1 MPHHGVYRPE
11 KSTTKMRTVFN
22 ASSPSTSGKSL
33 NSIQFNGGLV
43 QEDLFSIM
51 VRFRKHKY
59 AFTTDIEKMF
69 RMINIHPEQTCLQ
82 RILWKKGIGEPIK
95 TYELTTVTYGTV
107 SAPYL
112 ATRTLKQLAMDE
124 ANNFPL
130 AAPVVLSD
138 CYMDDI
144 LSGSESIEEV
154 IELQH
159 QLIEMFKTAGMHL
172 HKWCGNLTEITSNL
186 QEYAF
191 LEYEETKAL
200 GIIWN
205 PKFDCFLFRI
215 EQQRPTSF
223 TKRMV
228 LSTIA
233 KIFDPLGLLGP
244 IITWAKIFMQ
254 RLWLLEL
261 GWSDELPFKEQKE
274 WRRFIDSLK
283 AVNNISID
291 RCIVIHTAESIEL
304 HAFSD
309 ASEKAYGSS
318 IYLKSISALGEV
330 KVCLV
335 TSKSRVSPL
344 KQISIPRLELCG
356 AVLAAK
362 LMKKVKEALN
372 LQITAVHFWS
382 DSTIVI
388 SWIHR
393 ESRELKTFVANRVS
407 KIHQLS
413 SRDQW
418 HHIASEQNP
427 ADVLSRRLLPEEL
440 RDDSLWWHGPELLQ
454 STYSTTVIAE
464 PTQRDG
470 FDCELRVSERTLE
483 TSLLNSKNFDFF
495 NHLMD
500 LSNNYF
506 KIIHIVSYIYRFI
519 ENCRSKVKKRGPLTT
534 SEVNDAETW
543 LIKQDQ
549 SGINL
554 SDPSGNLK
562 SLNIFQ
568 DDKGILRV
576 GGRLEK
582 ASIPYSQKHP
592 AILAK
597 NSKLSKI
604 YFITLHKKLFH
615 VGPQGLLNAVRLRFW
630 ALGGRNLA
638 RKTVHTCVVC
648 FKCKPI
654 PSSQIMGNLPYE
666 RVNMAPPFSITGL
679 DLGGPYFVTYKHQRK
694 GVLNKIYVCVC
705 ICFVTRAIH
714 LEILSDLT
722 SDAIIATLK
731 RFMSRRGK
739 CSKIFTDNATNFVGA
754 NSQLKVFYKTLNFPD
769 QNLAAYFTEEGIEW
783 NFIPPRAPHMGGLWE
798 AGIKSVKYHLKRA
811 LGRSRLTYEEFET
824 VIIQVEGILNSRP
837 LTPISNDFDNF
848 EVLTPAHFLI
858 GRSINSI
865 LEPLVIN
872 ISDNRLSRWQRTT
885 KVIQVVW
892 KKWSTDYLNTLQQRG
907 KWMIEKDNVMCGTM
921 VIVKEDFT
929 PVCNWLLGASLR
941 SIMVL
946 MGPLPQQIGSDFYW
960 SLTHRIKRLDS
971 SLVAVET
978 RLGWSLQGRCD
989 ERSDCTSVHLVHSE
1003 DESISTELRRFWEIE
1018 SLGILDKGSM
1028 TLGNGDEEI
1037 LSEFDKS
1044 VNFVDGRYR
1053 VNLPWK
1059 PGMREALQNNK
1070 TVARKRFEGL
1080 VRRFKCD
1087 HELFCEYKD
1096 VIDDYV
1102 REGIVERTSCDSL
1115 LDSQGFY
1122 LPHHAVIRSDKTTS
1136 HIRIVFDGSAHEDGQ
1151 SSLNQIL
1158 YTGPNL
1164 HPNIL
1169 ELLLCFRKSPVAF
1182 TADVKSAFLQIELDF
1197 RDRDF
1202 TRFFW
1207 TDNLNKEPYVLNFTR
1222 VFFGLRPSPY
1232 LLAATLKHHF
1242 KKYRE
1247 QYPHTFELL
1256 NSSIYVDDLICGQ
1269 NDVPD
1274 PLRTTLECLQIF
1286 SDAGM
1291 LLRKWRSNS
1300 KQLNLLWQQEG
1311 VKTESSETGAIDLR
1325 PPTKVLGLAWDSEN
1339 DLIYFDPKDLLKFMS
1354 RRGESKRFILS
1365 VVGRIFDP
1373 IGILGP
1379 FVIKLKCLLQELWT
1393 LGVEWD
1399 SELPP
1404 KLRHKWQQWSSE
1416 AEGLTEIKIPR
1427 FYLGNI
1433 DQEIF
1438 KCEIHCFSDASKSTY
1453 GTILYLRFV
1462 TCNNEIETSFIC
1474 SKGRVAPLKS
1484 LTLPRLE
1491 LTAALLS
1498 ARLAKQVNDPGEPE
1512 PLTPAHF
1519 LELGY
1524 GDSKYPIHFIELI
1537 DATTA
1542 KESYKKKKDL
1552 PNSSFKTTLETLER
1566 TVFAP
1571 VKNS

>member
-1 MPHHGVYRPE
+1 MFKNCRKEDLRIVALELGETVAEKVTIVELTEIIKENKYFKEDVEFVKELIQYTIEDRKRAEEDRKKEAENRLREKELELELARLNVNSDNERTGEGCNTLDALVKSVRILTVKVPNRPEGWAFFFASLERAFVSKNVPEKFKSEILLNLLGEKASNVLTYVKDDELNNYEQLKSIILREYEPSANQFLEQFKKATRHPNETFIQYTSRLITNWQYYLKLRKVSDFDILNDLIVSDKIFSSLEKEVASHISVRAGNDWFRPLELAKEIDLYNTSRGKSLKTLPNVLTRNNPVKNASRAADNLEHSIKKFWEIENVEIDYVKTSELDICEDHFKSTHSRDDQGRYTVTMPLKEDPSCLGESRKTAIQRLNSLWKRLSRDKEYLSLYEKFLQEYEDLGHMREIKADGSGVSFYMPHHGVYRPE

-112 ATRTLKQLAMDE
+112 ATRTLKQLAMEE

-130 AAPVVLSD
+130 AAPVLLSD

-159 QLIEMFKTAGMHL
+159 QLIEMFKTAGMQL
-172 HKWCGNLTEITSNL
+172 HKWCGNLPEITSNL

-191 LEYEETKAL
+191 LESEETKAH
-200 GIIWN
+200 GMIWN
-205 PKFDCFLFRI
+205 PKLDCFLFRI

-233 KIFDPLGLLGP
+233 RIFDPLGLLGP

-291 RCIVIHTAESIEL
+291 RCIVIHRAESIEL

-362 LMKKVKEALN
+362 LMEKVKEALN

-427 ADVLSRRLLPEEL
+427 ADVLSRGLLPEEL
-440 RDDSLWWHGPELLQ
+440 RDDSLWWHDPELLQ
-454 STYSTTVIAE
+454 SIYSTTVIAE

-483 TSLLNSKNFDFF
+483 TSLLSSKNFDFF

-638 RKTVHTCVVC
+638 RKTVHTCMVC

-654 PSSQIMGNLPYE
+654 PSSQIMGNLPFE

-754 NSQLKVFYKTLNFPD
+754 NSQLNVFYKTLNFPD

-798 AGIKSVKYHLKRA
+798 AGIKSVKYHL
-811 LGRSRLTYEEFET
+811 
-824 VIIQVEGILNSRP
+824 N
-837 LTPISNDFDNF
+837 
-848 EVLTPAHFLI
+848 
-858 GRSINSI
+858 
-865 LEPLVIN
+865 PLVIN

-929 PVCNWLLGASLR
+929 PVCNWLLGR
-941 SIMVL
+941 VVEVNH
-946 MGPLPQQIGSDFYW
+946 GSDGKVR
-960 SLTHRIKRLDS
+960 TVRIKTKNGEFKRPI
-971 SLVAVET
+971 T
-978 RLGWSLQGRCD
+978 KIC
-989 ERSDCTSVHLVHSE
+989 
-1003 DESISTELRRFWEIE
+1003 
-1018 SLGILDKGSM
+1018 ILPVD
-1028 TLGNGDEEI
+1028 
-1037 LSEFDKS
+1037 
-1044 VNFVDGRYR
+1044 VN
-1053 VNLPWK
+1053 N
-1059 PGMREALQNNK
+1059 
-1070 TVARKRFEGL
+1070 
-1080 VRRFKCD
+1080 
-1087 HELFCEYKD
+1087 
-1096 VIDDYV
+1096 
-1102 REGIVERTSCDSL
+1102 
-1115 LDSQGFY
+1115 
-1122 LPHHAVIRSDKTTS
+1122 
-1136 HIRIVFDGSAHEDGQ
+1136 
-1151 SSLNQIL
+1151 
-1158 YTGPNL
+1158 
-1164 HPNIL
+1164 
-1169 ELLLCFRKSPVAF
+1169 
-1182 TADVKSAFLQIELDF
+1182 
-1197 RDRDF
+1197 
-1202 TRFFW
+1202 
-1207 TDNLNKEPYVLNFTR
+1207 
-1222 VFFGLRPSPY
+1222 
-1232 LLAATLKHHF
+1232 
-1242 KKYRE
+1242 
-1247 QYPHTFELL
+1247 
-1256 NSSIYVDDLICGQ
+1256 
-1269 NDVPD
+1269 
-1274 PLRTTLECLQIF
+1274 
-1286 SDAGM
+1286 
-1291 LLRKWRSNS
+1291 
-1300 KQLNLLWQQEG
+1300 
-1311 VKTESSETGAIDLR
+1311 
-1325 PPTKVLGLAWDSEN
+1325 
-1339 DLIYFDPKDLLKFMS
+1339 
-1354 RRGESKRFILS
+1354 
-1365 VVGRIFDP
+1365 
-1373 IGILGP
+1373 
-1379 FVIKLKCLLQELWT
+1379 
-1393 LGVEWD
+1393 
-1399 SELPP
+1399 
-1404 KLRHKWQQWSSE
+1404 
-1416 AEGLTEIKIPR
+1416 
-1427 FYLGNI
+1427 
-1433 DQEIF
+1433 
-1438 KCEIHCFSDASKSTY
+1438 
-1453 GTILYLRFV
+1453 
-1462 TCNNEIETSFIC
+1462 
-1474 SKGRVAPLKS
+1474 
-1484 LTLPRLE
+1484 
-1491 LTAALLS
+1491 
-1498 ARLAKQVNDPGEPE
+1498 
-1512 PLTPAHF
+1512 
-1519 LELGY
+1519 
-1524 GDSKYPIHFIELI
+1524 
-1537 DATTA
+1537 
-1542 KESYKKKKDL
+1542 
-1552 PNSSFKTTLETLER
+1552 
-1566 TVFAP
+1566 
-1571 VKNS
+1571 

>member
-1 MPHHGVYRPE
+1 MSNLCDLIGLKKYKTNVSVSGLNKTVIPIDSRVSVSISNKEGSYIKTLYFFLVPTITEDLVPTTKIDFNLNNIPNLKLADKNFNIPERVQMLLGAEVFYELMLPGQFKTEGSNVIFQNTVFGFIVSGSTSSDAKGKEHCGFIQAADNLKHSIKKFWEIENVEIDSVKTSELDICEDHFKSTHSRDDQGRYTVAMPLKEDPSCLGESRQTAIQRLNSLWKRLSRDKEYLSLYEKFLQEYEDLGHMSEIKADGSGVSFYMPHHSVYRPE

-95 TYELTTVTYGTV
+95 TYELTTVTYDTV

-172 HKWCGNLTEITSNL
+172 HKWCGNLPEITSNL
-186 QEYAF
+186 QE
-191 LEYEETKAL
+191 
-200 GIIWN
+200 
-205 PKFDCFLFRI
+205 I

-233 KIFDPLGLLGP
+233 RIFDPLGLLGQ

-261 GWSDELPFKEQKE
+261 GWSDELLFKEQKE

-283 AVNNISID
+283 SVNNISID

-427 ADVLSRRLLPEEL
+427 ADVLSRGLLPEEL

-549 SGINL
+549 SGINIR
-554 SDPSGNLK
+554 DPS
-562 SLNIFQ
+562 
-568 DDKGILRV
+568 
-576 GGRLEK
+576 
-582 ASIPYSQKHP
+582 
-592 AILAK
+592 
-597 NSKLSKI
+597 
-604 YFITLHKKLFH
+604 
-615 VGPQGLLNAVRLRFW
+615 
-630 ALGGRNLA
+630 GGRNLA

-865 LEPLVIN
+865 FEPLVIN

-929 PVCNWLLGASLR
+929 PVCNWLLGR
-941 SIMVL
+941 VVEVYH
-946 MGPLPQQIGSDFYW
+946 GSDGKVR
-960 SLTHRIKRLDS
+960 TVRIKTKNG
-971 SLVAVET
+971 EF
-978 RLGWSLQGRCD
+978 
-989 ERSDCTSVHLVHSE
+989 
-1003 DESISTELRRFWEIE
+1003 RRPITKIC
-1018 SLGILDKGSM
+1018 ILPID
-1028 TLGNGDEEI
+1028 
-1037 LSEFDKS
+1037 
-1044 VNFVDGRYR
+1044 VN
-1053 VNLPWK
+1053 N
-1059 PGMREALQNNK
+1059 
-1070 TVARKRFEGL
+1070 
-1080 VRRFKCD
+1080 
-1087 HELFCEYKD
+1087 
-1096 VIDDYV
+1096 
-1102 REGIVERTSCDSL
+1102 
-1115 LDSQGFY
+1115 
-1122 LPHHAVIRSDKTTS
+1122 
-1136 HIRIVFDGSAHEDGQ
+1136 
-1151 SSLNQIL
+1151 
-1158 YTGPNL
+1158 
-1164 HPNIL
+1164 
-1169 ELLLCFRKSPVAF
+1169 
-1182 TADVKSAFLQIELDF
+1182 
-1197 RDRDF
+1197 
-1202 TRFFW
+1202 
-1207 TDNLNKEPYVLNFTR
+1207 
-1222 VFFGLRPSPY
+1222 
-1232 LLAATLKHHF
+1232 
-1242 KKYRE
+1242 
-1247 QYPHTFELL
+1247 
-1256 NSSIYVDDLICGQ
+1256 
-1269 NDVPD
+1269 
-1274 PLRTTLECLQIF
+1274 
-1286 SDAGM
+1286 
-1291 LLRKWRSNS
+1291 
-1300 KQLNLLWQQEG
+1300 
-1311 VKTESSETGAIDLR
+1311 
-1325 PPTKVLGLAWDSEN
+1325 
-1339 DLIYFDPKDLLKFMS
+1339 
-1354 RRGESKRFILS
+1354 
-1365 VVGRIFDP
+1365 
-1373 IGILGP
+1373 
-1379 FVIKLKCLLQELWT
+1379 
-1393 LGVEWD
+1393 
-1399 SELPP
+1399 
-1404 KLRHKWQQWSSE
+1404 
-1416 AEGLTEIKIPR
+1416 
-1427 FYLGNI
+1427 
-1433 DQEIF
+1433 
-1438 KCEIHCFSDASKSTY
+1438 
-1453 GTILYLRFV
+1453 
-1462 TCNNEIETSFIC
+1462 
-1474 SKGRVAPLKS
+1474 
-1484 LTLPRLE
+1484 
-1491 LTAALLS
+1491 
-1498 ARLAKQVNDPGEPE
+1498 
-1512 PLTPAHF
+1512 
-1519 LELGY
+1519 
-1524 GDSKYPIHFIELI
+1524 
-1537 DATTA
+1537 
-1542 KESYKKKKDL
+1542 
-1552 PNSSFKTTLETLER
+1552 
-1566 TVFAP
+1566 
-1571 VKNS
+1571 

>member
-1 MPHHGVYRPE
+1 MREIKVDGSGVSFYMPHHGVYRTE
-11 KSTTKMRTVFN
+11 KSTTKLRTVFN

-59 AFTTDIEKMF
+59 AFTTDIENMF
-69 RMINIHPEQTCLQ
+69 CMINIHPEQTCLQ

-95 TYELTTVTYGTV
+95 TYDLTTVTYGTV
-107 SAPYL
+107 SASYL

-138 CYMDDI
+138 CCMDDI

-172 HKWCGNLTEITSNL
+172 HKWCGNLPEITSNL

-191 LEYEETKAL
+191 LESHETKAL

-233 KIFDPLGLLGP
+233 RIFDPLGLLGP
-244 IITWAKIFMQ
+244 IITWAKIVVAGIGM
-254 RLWLLEL
+254 E
-261 GWSDELPFKEQKE
+261 
-274 WRRFIDSLK
+274 
-283 AVNNISID
+283 
-291 RCIVIHTAESIEL
+291 AESIEL

-362 LMKKVKEALN
+362 LMMKVKEALN

-413 SRDQW
+413 SCDQW

-427 ADVLSRRLLPEEL
+427 ADVLSRGLLPEEL
-440 RDDSLWWHGPELLQ
+440 RDDSLWWLGPELLQ

-464 PTQRDG
+464 PTQRDD

-483 TSLLNSKNFDFF
+483 TSLLSSKNFDFF

-506 KIIHIVSYIYRFI
+506 KIIHIVSYIYRFLY
-519 ENCRSKVKKRGPLTT
+519 NCRSKVKKRGPLTT

-615 VGPQGLLNAVRLRFW
+615 VGPQELLNAVRLRFW

-666 RVNMAPPFSITGL
+666 IVNMAPTFSITGL
-679 DLGGPYFVTYKHQRK
+679 DLGGPYFHQRK
-694 GVLNKIYVCVC
+694 GILNKIYVCVC

-824 VIIQVEGILNSRP
+824 VIIQ
-837 LTPISNDFDNF
+837 
-848 EVLTPAHFLI
+848 
-858 GRSINSI
+858 
-865 LEPLVIN
+865 
-872 ISDNRLSRWQRTT
+872 
-885 KVIQVVW
+885 
-892 KKWSTDYLNTLQQRG
+892 RG

-921 VIVKEDFT
+921 VTVKKDVT
-929 PVCNWLLGASLR
+929 PVCNWLLGR
-941 SIMVL
+941 VVEVCH
-946 MGPLPQQIGSDFYW
+946 GSD
-960 SLTHRIKRLDS
+960 
-971 SLVAVET
+971 
-978 RLGWSLQGRCD
+978 G
-989 ERSDCTSVHLVHSE
+989 
-1003 DESISTELRRFWEIE
+1003 
-1018 SLGILDKGSM
+1018 
-1028 TLGNGDEEI
+1028 
-1037 LSEFDKS
+1037 
-1044 VNFVDGRYR
+1044 
-1053 VNLPWK
+1053 
-1059 PGMREALQNNK
+1059 
-1070 TVARKRFEGL
+1070 
-1080 VRRFKCD
+1080 
-1087 HELFCEYKD
+1087 
-1096 VIDDYV
+1096 
-1102 REGIVERTSCDSL
+1102 
-1115 LDSQGFY
+1115 
-1122 LPHHAVIRSDKTTS
+1122 
-1136 HIRIVFDGSAHEDGQ
+1136 
-1151 SSLNQIL
+1151 
-1158 YTGPNL
+1158 
-1164 HPNIL
+1164 
-1169 ELLLCFRKSPVAF
+1169 
-1182 TADVKSAFLQIELDF
+1182 
-1197 RDRDF
+1197 
-1202 TRFFW
+1202 
-1207 TDNLNKEPYVLNFTR
+1207 
-1222 VFFGLRPSPY
+1222 
-1232 LLAATLKHHF
+1232 
-1242 KKYRE
+1242 
-1247 QYPHTFELL
+1247 
-1256 NSSIYVDDLICGQ
+1256 
-1269 NDVPD
+1269 
-1274 PLRTTLECLQIF
+1274 
-1286 SDAGM
+1286 
-1291 LLRKWRSNS
+1291 
-1300 KQLNLLWQQEG
+1300 
-1311 VKTESSETGAIDLR
+1311 
-1325 PPTKVLGLAWDSEN
+1325 KV
-1339 DLIYFDPKDLLKFMS
+1339 
-1354 RRGESKRFILS
+1354 
-1365 VVGRIFDP
+1365 
-1373 IGILGP
+1373 
-1379 FVIKLKCLLQELWT
+1379 
-1393 LGVEWD
+1393 
-1399 SELPP
+1399 
-1404 KLRHKWQQWSSE
+1404 
-1416 AEGLTEIKIPR
+1416 
-1427 FYLGNI
+1427 
-1433 DQEIF
+1433 
-1438 KCEIHCFSDASKSTY
+1438 
-1453 GTILYLRFV
+1453 
-1462 TCNNEIETSFIC
+1462 
-1474 SKGRVAPLKS
+1474 
-1484 LTLPRLE
+1484 
-1491 LTAALLS
+1491 
-1498 ARLAKQVNDPGEPE
+1498 
-1512 PLTPAHF
+1512 
-1519 LELGY
+1519 
-1524 GDSKYPIHFIELI
+1524 
-1537 DATTA
+1537 
-1542 KESYKKKKDL
+1542 
-1552 PNSSFKTTLETLER
+1552 R
-1566 TVFAP
+1566 TVRILKQRP
-1571 VKNS
+1571 ENLRGP